1 VPRIDEVDAMFRADG
16 LTPHAWAN
24 AAGHTYA
31 RHSHEYHKVL
41 ICVRGTIVFHTDS
54 ADVALSPGDRL
65 ELRPGVGH
73 AATVG
78 DRGVECV
85 EAYRT

>member
-1 VPRIDEVDAMFRADG
+1 VPRHDEIDAMLRADG

-24 AAGHTYA
+24 VAGHAYA
-31 RHSHEYHKVL
+31 RHSHGYHKVL

-54 ADVALSPGDRL
+54 GDVALSPGDRL
-65 ELRPGVGH
+65 ELRSGVEH

-78 DRGVECV
+78 DGGVECV